1 MFHQTFCLSETEV
14 EIQFLEKQTNLNLNE
29 ILLMFCENLYHILL
43 FTQGNQVFFFSC
55 ANFPL
60 FSRSS
65 NIPICEEK
73 DDQYDEEQL
82 PSEIDM

>member
-1 MFHQTFCLSETEV
+1 
-14 EIQFLEKQTNLNLNE
+14 
-29 ILLMFCENLYHILL
+29 MFCENLYHILL
-43 FTQGNQVFFFSC
+43 FTQGNQVFFFFSC

-82 PSEIDM
+82 PSEIDMWAERIHQ